1 MSDVLDSRDDQERKC
16 YSRSQLNK
24 QRRDRQ
30 RQHHI
35 ITEMTQTHLA
45 NAFPTDGGTT
55 PPNAVFLVDDELAT
69 LAARG
74 EKANALAEVAT
85 SASRANFFMMIAMML
100 LCG

>member
-1 MSDVLDSRDDQERKC
+1 
-16 YSRSQLNK
+16 
-24 QRRDRQ
+24 
-30 RQHHI
+30 
-35 ITEMTQTHLA
+35 
-45 NAFPTDGGTT
+45 
-55 PPNAVFLVDDELAT
+55 